1 MQQQLAHTSPRPTS
15 LPNQPLRSYVISSG
29 NPLVLFLIRADPVSR
44 FIFSNYPGRTL
55 PSKQLSP
62 LQIMNFCHY
71 LMTICYHL
79 GCVTVLGQ
87 GHGPPKA
94 VNELMKERKSDYCRS
109 SGANYFYIKILKDL
123 QLLIN

>member
-1 MQQQLAHTSPRPTS
+1 MQQQLAHTSPCPTS
-15 LPNQPLRSYVISSG
+15 LPNQPLCYYVISSG
-29 NPLVLFLIRADPVSR
+29 DPLVLFLIRADPVSH

-79 GCVTVLGQ
+79 GCVTVLGK
-87 GHGPPKA
+87 GHGSSKA
-94 VNELMKERKSDYCRS
+94 MNELMKECKSDYCRG
-109 SGANYFYIKILKDL
+109 SGANYFYIKILKAL
-123 QLLIN
+123 TLLIN